1 VIKLIKEKLFMT
13 EKINLVKD
21 TIDFNDVKR
30 LITWLETNPRLTKGD
45 LTLEFEKKWSKWL
58 GVKYSVFV
66 NSGSSAN
73 LAAIYS
79 LLLSGKLK
87 NNKIVVPAVSWV
99 TTVTPTIQLG
109 MEPIMCDCDI
119 DNLGLDINHLKE
131 IIKNDNPSAIILVHV
146 LGIPNHMDEIL
157 KLCKENNILLIED
170 TCESIGS
177 KYNDK
182 LLGVLGDLSTFSFY
196 FGHHMSTIEGG
207 MISTNDE
214 DLYHILLSIRSHGW
228 DRDLPKEKQN
238 SLREKYS
245 VDKFRSLYTFYY
257 PGFNLRSTDLQA
269 YIGLGQLEKLDMIV
283 ENRNKNFI
291 RYKNEIKNTFWNV
304 SPPEGSFIS
313 NFSFPIITKNIK
325 ELTEQLITNN
335 IECRPLIC
343 GSINEHPFWY
353 ERYGKQNLPNSK
365 LVHNYGLYLPNNHQ
379 MTDEEISKV
388 IEVVNKHV

>member
-1 VIKLIKEKLFMT
+1 MT

-182 LLGVLGDLSTFSFY
+182 LLGGLGDLSTFSFY

>member
-1 VIKLIKEKLFMT
+1 MT
-13 EKINLVKD
+13 EKIDLVKD
-21 TIDFNDVKR
+21 TIDLNDVKR

-45 LTLEFEKKWSKWL
+45 LTLEFEKKWSEWL

-157 KLCKENNILLIED
+157 KLCKENDILLIED

-182 LLGVLGDLSTFSFY
+182 LLGSLGDLSTFSFY

-238 SLREKYS
+238 SLREKYG

-388 IEVVNKHV
+388 IEVVNKYV

>member
-1 VIKLIKEKLFMT
+1 MT

-21 TIDFNDVKR
+21 TIDFDDVKR

-45 LTLEFEKKWSKWL
+45 LTLEFEKKWSEWL

-131 IIKNDNPSAIILVHV
+131 IIKNDNPSVIILVHV

-157 KLCKENNILLIED
+157 KLCKENDILLIED

-182 LLGVLGDLSTFSFY
+182 LLGTLGDLSTFSFY

-238 SLREKYS
+238 SLREKYG

-291 RYKNEIKNTFWNV
+291 RYKNEIKNTFWNI

-379 MTDEEISKV
+379 MTDEEITKV

>member
-1 VIKLIKEKLFMT
+1 MIKLIKENLFMT

-45 LTLEFEKKWSKWL
+45 LTLEFEKKWSEWL

-99 TTVTPTIQLG
+99 TTVTPVIQLG

-131 IIKNDNPSAIILVHV
+131 IIKNNNPSVIILVHV

-157 KLCKENNILLIED
+157 KLCKENDILLIED

-182 LLGVLGDLSTFSFY
+182 LLGTLGDLSTFSFY

-238 SLREKYS
+238 SLREK
-245 VDKFRSLYTFYY
+245 
-257 PGFNLRSTDLQA
+257 
-269 YIGLGQLEKLDMIV
+269 
-283 ENRNKNFI
+283 
-291 RYKNEIKNTFWNV
+291 
-304 SPPEGSFIS
+304 
-313 NFSFPIITKNIK
+313 
-325 ELTEQLITNN
+325 
-335 IECRPLIC
+335 
-343 GSINEHPFWY
+343 
-353 ERYGKQNLPNSK
+353 
-365 LVHNYGLYLPNNHQ
+365 
-379 MTDEEISKV
+379 
-388 IEVVNKHV
+388 